1 MKTDSRQLNIRTF
14 KDSDANAV
22 RDLFIRVNGLLAP
35 ADLIAEFDS
44 YIERSLHEEMLH
56 IKEYYALRQ
65 GCFYVATLSQSLHG
79 MFGLEASGAEAME
92 LRRMYV
98 DPDMRGRGI
107 GRTLLQHAEKETLLA
122 GCTRLVLSTSEIQ
135 QAALALYRSSGYTL
149 VKEETSHTETTKTLG
164 GGLRRFYFEKQL

>member
-1 MKTDSRQLNIRTF
+1 MKTDSQQLNIRSF

-22 RDLFIRVNGLLAP
+22 RDLFIRVNRLLAP

-44 YIERSLHEEMLH
+44 YIERSLQEEMLH
-56 IKEYYALRQ
+56 IHEYYAQRQ
-65 GCFYVATLSQSLHG
+65 GKFYVATLSQSLQG
-79 MFGLEASGAEAME
+79 MFGLEASRAGAME

-98 DPDMRGRGI
+98 DPDQRGKGI

-135 QAALALYRSSGYTL
+135 QAALALYRSSGYAL

-164 GGLRRFYFEKQL
+164 GGLRRFYFEKRL

>member
-1 MKTDSRQLNIRTF
+1 MKTDDRQLNIRHF

-22 RDLFIRVNGLLAP
+22 RDLFIRVNRLLAP

-44 YIERSLHEEMLH
+44 YIERSLQEEMLH
-56 IKEYYALRQ
+56 ISEYYAQRQ
-65 GCFYVATLSQSLHG
+65 GRFYVAMLCQTLQG
-79 MFGLEASGAEAME
+79 MFGLEASRAGAME

-98 DPDMRGRGI
+98 DPDVRGRGI
-107 GRTLLQHAEKETLLA
+107 GRKLLQHAEEETVLA

-135 QAALALYRSSGYTL
+135 QAALALYRSSGYKL
-149 VKEETSHTETTKTLG
+149 IREEIAHTETTKTLG